1 LLPTRNKITGGVFTP
16 TQKTKGQ
23 KMYELTLRTVPAVI
37 KDANDGI
44 NKMVSGW
51 TIKEC
56 NGSWL
61 GIAEESIEFTTVTD
75 TAEQAEAIKDYIN
88 FIAWQLGEDSIMAK
102 IVKSEWTFTNTLED
116 FQNIK
121 KV

>member
-1 LLPTRNKITGGVFTP
+1 
-16 TQKTKGQ
+16 
-23 KMYELTLRTVPAVI
+23 MYELTLRTVPAVI

-51 TIKEC
+51 TTKEC

-61 GIAEESIEFTTVTD
+61 GIAEEYIEFTTVTD

>member
-1 LLPTRNKITGGVFTP
+1 
-16 TQKTKGQ
+16 
-23 KMYELTLRTVPAVI
+23 MYELTLRTVPAVV

>member
-1 LLPTRNKITGGVFTP
+1 
-16 TQKTKGQ
+16 
-23 KMYELTLRTVPAVI
+23 MYELTLRTVPAVI

>member
-1 LLPTRNKITGGVFTP
+1 
-16 TQKTKGQ
+16 
-23 KMYELTLRTVPAVI
+23 MYELTLRTVPEVI
-37 KDANDGI
+37 TDAKDGI

-51 TIKEC
+51 TTKDC

-88 FIAWQLGEDSIMAK
+88 FIAWELGEDSIMAK
-102 IVKSEWTFTNTLED
+102 IVKSEWTFTNTIED